1 MSEYQNNS
9 IFWVETTKIKPN
21 PFQPR
26 KEFEPKSLEDLADSI
41 RQYGVLQPLVVTRKE
56 ILRPENHGMDVQYEL
71 IAGERR
77 LRASKIAGLAQVP
90 VIIRKETDDK
100 VKLELAIIEN
110 LQREDLNPID
120 RALAFEQ
127 LYKQFKLTH
136 VQIGKRMGKSRVYVS
151 NSLRLLSL
159 PEEIKQGLMAGKIT
173 EGHTRPLLMLIDR
186 PQEQTT
192 LYKEIMIKKMSV
204 RDAEKVARSIA
215 QDRVRKKEFEIDPRI
230 RDYEKKLSENLGTRV
245 HIEPKE
251 NGGQITID
259 YFALSD
265 LEEILKSMKTTE
277 QKKNMMERYIENN
290 DSLKKN
296 ITPNN
301 VTDLVNATGI
311 NIKKEEGNQ
320 LLKKYDKTLPEYSKN
335 KDTDIQEYHEEISPL
350 SKEEVS
356 DFESIDTDPLADFG
370 APVVQELEHNNQ
382 DASSNVKADL
392 DNDSD
397 QVLQDYVDTIYSSEP
412 DQFASMQE
420 EKSTQPVLENEI
432 TKIPEFKKQNTSADY
447 HQKIHSTDS
456 YIKTAN
462 DSDVSSSPEIDKS
475 NTPNHHHISQNS
487 QSNTYNQNLPNQ
499 DINFQNSEHNEP
511 QDSYDKPQYQYEQ
524 QYQAPKKK
532 SFFSKLFS

>member
-215 QDRVRKKEFEIDPRI
+215 QDRVRKKEFKIDPRI